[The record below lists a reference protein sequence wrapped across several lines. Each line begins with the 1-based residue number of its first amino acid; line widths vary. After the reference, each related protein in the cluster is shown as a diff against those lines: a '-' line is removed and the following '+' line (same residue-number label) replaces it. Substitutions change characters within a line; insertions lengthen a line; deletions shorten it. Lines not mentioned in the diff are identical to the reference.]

1 MSAVSPDLIEAL
13 RVRLKAELE
22 ELDALL
28 QQTAQDS
35 APVELDQQSVGGW
48 RAWMRCG
55 CRPWPRKRSVAAVSE
70 VRVSRRPSG
79 VSNKESLAICTRC
92 GEAIS
97 EKRLKVDPT
106 YLLCVNCA
114 L

>member
-48 RAWMRCG
+48 RA
-55 CRPWPRKRSVAAVSE
+55 
-70 VRVSRRPSG
+70 
-79 VSNKESLAICTRC
+79 ICTRC